1 MKKYKLL
8 LSTLSLFTACASA
21 ETWYDDWGTETKDIV
36 ENVQHYGGSGTCSY
50 QQEDLLST
58 SSFPFHQNFLFP
70 KTKSFTLFDTTDAYP
85 TVLVRDTYRRIN
97 SNGFIDFGYKNYN
110 CQAINPLPTTYVES
124 RVVGQETTRF
134 PIQPFPQ
141 YAMYE
146 FGTCRFGT
154 RQGFLTIGG
163 TNTAQ
168 NMKVRVS
175 KYGFPNQVI
184 YNGSANASVSFN
196 TSSTGSY
203 NISVKLDDGSSMYT
217 TAFVPN
223 CGIDAPEPF

>member
-1 MKKYKLL
+1 MRKYKLF
-8 LSTLSLFTACASA
+8 LSTLSLFTAYASA
-21 ETWYDDWGTETKDIV
+21 GTWYDDWGTETRDVV
-36 ENVQHYGGSGTCSY
+36 ENIQHYGGTGRCSY

-58 SSFPFHQNFLFP
+58 SNFPFYQNFEYP
-70 KTKSFTLFDTTDAYP
+70 KLTSFTLFDTTDAYP
-85 TVLVRDTYRRIN
+85 TVSVTDTYRRIK
-97 SNGFIDFGYKNYN
+97 SNGRIDFGYKSYA
-110 CQAINPLPTTYVES
+110 CQATSPLPTTYVES

-146 FGTCRFGT
+146 FGNCRFGT
-154 RQGFLTIGG
+154 RQGFFSIGG
-163 TNTAQ
+163 TNAAQ

-184 YNGSANASVSFN
+184 YNGPANPGVSFN
-196 TSSTGSY
+196 TSATGSY
-203 NISVKLDDGSSMYT
+203 NVSIKFDDGSSLYT

-223 CGIDAPEPF
+223 CGIDGQEPF